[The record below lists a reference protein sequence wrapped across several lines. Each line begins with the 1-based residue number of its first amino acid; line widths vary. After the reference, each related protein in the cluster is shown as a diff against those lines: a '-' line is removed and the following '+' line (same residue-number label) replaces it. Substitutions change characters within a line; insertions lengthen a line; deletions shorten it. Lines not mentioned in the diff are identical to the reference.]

1 MTSKW
6 DEQRE
11 TLLPDIKNYLDI
23 TWSDDALDK
32 KIWDITVAGMLY
44 LDSKIGAAQDYTAP
58 GLARALLMDYV
69 RYTRDGAAD
78 IFEHNYQHLLLAARN
93 ERLVTDF
100 AENAQKPDPP

>member
-6 DEQRE
+6 DEQRG

-44 LDSKIGAAQDYTAP
+44 LDSKIGAAQDLSLIHISEP
-58 GLARALLMDYV
+58 
-69 RYTRDGAAD
+69 TR
-78 IFEHNYQHLLLAARN
+78 
-93 ERLVTDF
+93 
-100 AENAQKPDPP
+100 P